1 MPVERFKKIK
11 DVVADKVGDAKDA
24 VADKVG
30 DAVEAVNDRRRGGD
44 EGGPD
49 ASDRAPES
57 VSAPEPAA
65 GEAPAVGAPPVPG
78 AEPETPGVGAVDP
91 GRAFLD
97 AQVLRGP
104 AGRYLYGDALGITD
118 PSVQP
123 PPRDPGMSVR
133 QHLKVHKDWYRETHQ
148 RHQAQKALLDV
159 APPIRDLVLRQQIAD
174 AERATRDAI
183 RAPYR
188 SPEAWPVVTVR
199 FAVST
204 DDQLGG
210 VAAVLASSGLA
221 TRPDL
226 VYGVSRVPD
235 RLGGDS
241 AVADRRSVVEWE
253 IVHGCVEPLTP
264 IGAPPGVVY
273 LDGEETWVARAAGDS
288 SVLDEDLALAFL
300 TTAGIAPEQ
309 TLGIARFVTTDVHH
323 EGDEATAIRGVV
335 RGVSVFHRSQTARSA
350 TEQFLGLRWMMLPA
364 GPPAGVHVEILNWN
378 AVARV
383 VHRQLHELPEIPSR
397 FPYLPS
403 TPQELIAAYLEI
415 IGIWPGDCYSVQTT
429 RDKPLIMTGF
439 HQGSSVF
446 QDSGRGP
453 KLPCADGTDR
463 RRLHGTTRV
472 VIAYRDRPAYA
483 EGRERWAAY
492 QHQAL
497 SADLALEPGA
507 RRPVQDGLHPD
518 VPGFLKGAAK
528 VATQVS
534 KVANIDDSL
543 SFREGSDFPPHRY
556 CWPPTTGL

>member
-1 MPVERFKKIK
+1 MPVERLKKIKDVVADRVGDAK
-11 DVVADKVGDAKDA
+11 DVVADKVGDAVD
-24 VADKVG
+24 
-30 DAVEAVNDRRRGGD
+30 AVNDRRRGDRDGSD
-44 EGGPD
+44 PP
-49 ASDRAPES
+49 ASDGPAAPTPAGTPPVDPAAP
-57 VSAPEPAA
+57 VSAAPRTGPA
-65 GEAPAVGAPPVPG
+65 EAAVADV
-78 AEPETPGVGAVDP
+78 VDP
-91 GRAFLD
+91 RQDFLD
-97 AQVLRGP
+97 RQVLRGP
-104 AGRYLYGDALGITD
+104 AGAYLYADALGLVD

-133 QHLKVHKDWYRETHQ
+133 QHLKLHKDWYREVHQ
-148 RHQAQKALLDV
+148 RHQAERAMLDV
-159 APPIRDLVLRQQIAD
+159 APPIRDLAHRQQIAD
-174 AERATRDAI
+174 AERAAREAI

-188 SPEAWPVVTVR
+188 SSAAWPVITVRVTVS
-199 FAVST
+199 AE
-204 DDQLGG
+204 DQLGG
-210 VAAVLASSGLA
+210 VAGFLASTGLA

-241 AVADRRSVVEWE
+241 GVANWKPVVEWE

-264 IGAPPGVVY
+264 ISAPPEIVY
-273 LDGEETWVARAAGDS
+273 LDAAEPWVARAAGDP

-300 TTAGIAPEQ
+300 ANAGIAPEE
-309 TLGIARFVTTDVHH
+309 TLGIARFVTTDVHD

-335 RGVSVFHRSQTARSA
+335 RGVSVLHRSQTARSA

-364 GPPAGVHVEILNWN
+364 GPPPGVHVEVLNWN
-378 AVARV
+378 AVAKV

-429 RDKPLIMTGF
+429 RDKPLIMSSS

-492 QHQAL
+492 QHHAL
-497 SADLALEPGA
+497 SADLALETGA

-518 VPGFLKGAAK
+518 VPTFLRGAAK

-534 KVANIDDSL
+534 RVADFDDNL
-543 SFREGSDFPPHRY
+543 SFREGSDFNPHRY
-556 CWPPTTGL
+556 CWPPTTGV